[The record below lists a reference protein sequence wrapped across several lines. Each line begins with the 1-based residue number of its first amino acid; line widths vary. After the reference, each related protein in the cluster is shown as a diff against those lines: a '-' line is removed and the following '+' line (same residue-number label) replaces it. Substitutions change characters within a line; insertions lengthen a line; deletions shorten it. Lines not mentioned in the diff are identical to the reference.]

1 MPCACD
7 ACDACHCLQEL
18 IFLHGE
24 AVSLSLARH
33 TFVLFSVLTLAAC
46 ATRPAPGI
54 SGHWKAVNHYSAAPR
69 EIPLHQAY
77 VFSPSPL
84 DITLKTML
92 ARWARDSRM
101 TLSYEHPSDFTL
113 YGAVA
118 ELHSSSLQEA
128 AVELSTLY
136 SAQHVLVTTDGNVIV
151 VRRAVEAATLPLP
164 SAGRP

>member
-1 MPCACD
+1 MRMRSRGGLSLSSD
-7 ACDACHCLQEL
+7 MH
-18 IFLHGE
+18 FLFHGE
-24 AVSLSLARH
+24 TVSYPVIRQAFL
-33 TFVLFSVLTLAAC
+33 VLCLLMLAAC

-54 SGHWKAVNHYSAAPR
+54 SGRWKPVNRYAAVPQ

-92 ARWARDSRM
+92 ERWARDSRM

-118 ELHSSSLQEA
+118 GLHTPSLQEA
-128 AVELSTLY
+128 AVELSAMY
-136 SAQHVLVTTDGNVIV
+136 AAQRVFVTTDGNVIV
-151 VRRAVEAATLPLP
+151 VRDAAAAITPAP
-164 SAGRP
+164 TVGRP